1 MRQNIVKNNLG
12 VGILIIQLYLYSVIN
27 TSTGWKYKAISM
39 VLFHFST
46 TPQNVLRWAR
56 KKSELCKITLLS
68 LFYNDFISWSYVIDT
83 LLEPGYWCVDTFAKA
98 LGPIFVIGDIV
109 LTSSVVA
116 IAYSV
121 GLPYYWEN
129 KGPYVTIPIV
139 LFGQFFFVNVVFHYW
154 KALTTHPGRIPLSP
168 GPDVHSVIFNKNFI
182 CSH

>member
-1 MRQNIVKNNLG
+1 
-12 VGILIIQLYLYSVIN
+12 
-27 TSTGWKYKAISM
+27 M
-39 VLFHFST
+39 VSFHFST

-56 KKSELCKITLLS
+56 KKTDLCKITVLS
-68 LFYNDFISWSYVIDT
+68 LFYNDFISWSYAIDT

-109 LTSSVVA
+109 LTFSVVA

-139 LFGQFFFVNVVFHYW
+139 IFGQFFFVNVVFHYW
-154 KALTTHPGRIPLSP
+154 KALTTHPGRIPISTV
-168 GPDVHSVIFNKNFI
+168 PDVHSVIFNNSFI
-182 CSH
+182 SCH